1 MTSDD
6 LDEFCTL
13 WNNMYANFD
22 RGKAPDGVLTTA
34 FNSLKEYDFK
44 DVAEIVRQALENC
57 ERLPA
62 LATIKKGLD
71 RLTGRDVKS
80 LKVKALEQW
89 RLVNSYL
96 IMGHDLAIEDC
107 RACYAL
113 QTCFG
118 SLTALSKQK
127 LNDYLLTKAEENFV
141 KTYATVEHVKTLG
154 LNHVFLGAQNR
165 DSARIIKFIGDPEKC
180 LAYAHRDYP
189 IFKFPNPQIEFE
201 DLTPA
206 MKSRMSPAVLEAYQK
221 NRQHS
226 GFSSPVDKETV
237 KADTQKMANNFRYTR

>member
-1 MTSDD
+1 MKDQD
-6 LDEFCTL
+6 LEVFTL
-13 WNNMYANFD
+13 TWKNMYANY
-22 RGKAPDGVLTTA
+22 GINAPTGVIATA
-34 FNSLKEYDFK
+34 FNSLKEYEFK

-71 RLTGRDVKS
+71 RLTGRDVES

-89 RLVNSYL
+89 RLVNSHL
-96 IMGHDLAIEDC
+96 RMGHDLAIEDC
-107 RACYAL
+107 RTCYAL

-127 LNDYLLTKAEENFV
+127 LNDYLLTKSEENFV

-154 LNHVFLGAQNR
+154 LNHVFLGSQNR
-165 DSARIIKFIGDPEKC
+165 DSARIIKFIGNPETC

-189 IFKFPNPQIEFE
+189 TFKFPNPQLEFE
-201 DLTPA
+201 DLTAA
-206 MKSRMSPAVLEAYQK
+206 MKSRMSPTVLDAYLK
-221 NRQHS
+221 SKHYS
-226 GFSSPVDKETV
+226 ESSNPIDKETV
-237 KADTQKMANNFRYTR
+237 KADTQKMARSFRYAR